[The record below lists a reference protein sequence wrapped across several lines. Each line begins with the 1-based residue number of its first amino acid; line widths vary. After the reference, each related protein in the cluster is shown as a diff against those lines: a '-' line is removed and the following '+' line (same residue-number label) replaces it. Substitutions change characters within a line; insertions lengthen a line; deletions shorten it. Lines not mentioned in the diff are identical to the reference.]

1 MNIKRHAITLV
12 AALLLASFSPKVFA
26 QVRVAVVDMQRALNE
41 TEDGRNAKAQ
51 LKRLFKRRQQTLDQR
66 TEEIKKMKEG
76 LDPDAIAVLSNAE
89 KNKRLE
95 EYQKAFVELQTT
107 YVEYQRELAQKEAQ
121 LTKGIIERMGSILQT
136 IGREQ
141 GYTMIVERNEG
152 GVVWAQPSLD
162 LTDDLIRRYNAGEGR
177 SGGGGTSMGGAT
189 MAGTTGMGG
198 AATTMTT
205 APTMMTE

>member
-1 MNIKRHAITLV
+1 
-12 AALLLASFSPKVFA
+12 
-26 QVRVAVVDMQRALNE
+26 MQRALNE

-51 LKRLFKRRQQTLDQR
+51 LKRLFKRRQQALDQR

-76 LDPDAIAVLSNAE
+76 LEGPGVEVLSDAE
-89 KNKRLE
+89 KRRRLE
-95 EYQKAFVELQTT
+95 EYQKAFVELQGT

-121 LTKGIIERMGSILQT
+121 LTKGIIERMSSILQT

-177 SGGGGTSMGGAT
+177 SAGGGGSMGGGTAMGGAT
-189 MAGTTGMGG
+189 TMGGGTTM
-198 AATTMTT
+198 AAASMTD
-205 APTMMTE
+205 MSE